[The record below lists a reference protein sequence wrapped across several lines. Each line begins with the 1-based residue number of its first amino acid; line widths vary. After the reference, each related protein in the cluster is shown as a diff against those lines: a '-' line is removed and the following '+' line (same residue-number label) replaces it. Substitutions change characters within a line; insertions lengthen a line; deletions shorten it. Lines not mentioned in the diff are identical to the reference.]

1 VIAPALA
8 SAPLSDTD
16 QPARGDQKLASGLP
30 SQSTSFI
37 GRNEELAAV
46 ARLLADPGCRLLTLI
61 GSGGIGKTQLA
72 LAVAAAHTATF
83 ADGVAFVALAS
94 VGSPDQIVSAIGESL
109 HLDFASQP
117 DPTTHLLG
125 ELRERTPL
133 IVERRERQ
141 LRLPRSESALSSFSH
156 MFDYMLCDVQG
167 SWYHESDYVPSLVH
181 HYQLALCVYSMPCD
195 WRCQSIAW
203 CLLVH
208 SLHLTSPGG

>member
-1 VIAPALA
+1 VAG
-8 SAPLSDTD
+8 S
-16 QPARGDQKLASGLP
+16 LP
-30 SQSTSFI
+30 CESTSFV
-37 GRNEELAAV
+37 GRSAELAAV
-46 ARLLADPGCRLLTLI
+46 ARLLADPGCRLLTLL

-109 HLDFASQP
+109 QLDFASQP

-141 LRLPRSESALSSFSH
+141 LRLPRSESAVSSFSH
-156 MFDYMLCDVQG
+156 MFDYVLCNVQG
-167 SWYHESDYVPSLVH
+167 SWYHESDYTPSWMH
-181 HYQLALCVYSMPCD
+181 HYQIALCVYFMPRD

-203 CLLVH
+203 YFLVH
-208 SLHLTSPGG
+208 RLHLSSPGG

>member
-1 VIAPALA
+1 MAG
-8 SAPLSDTD
+8 S
-16 QPARGDQKLASGLP
+16 LP
-30 SQSTSFI
+30 SQSTAFV
-37 GRNEELAAV
+37 GRSAELTAV
-46 ARLLADPGCRLLTLI
+46 ARRLADPGCRLLTLL

-109 HLDFASQP
+109 QLAFASQP

-141 LRLPRSESALSSFSH
+141 LRLPRSESAVSSFSH
-156 MFDYMLCDVQG
+156 MSDYVLCNVQG
-167 SWYHESDYVPSLVH
+167 SWYHKSDYPPSWMH
-181 HYQLALCVYSMPCD
+181 HYQIALCVNSMPCD

>member
-1 VIAPALA
+1 MAG
-8 SAPLSDTD
+8 S
-16 QPARGDQKLASGLP
+16 LP
-30 SQSTSFI
+30 CESTSFV
-37 GRNEELAAV
+37 GRSAELAGV
-46 ARLLADPGCRLLTLI
+46 ARLLADPGCRLLTLL

-109 HLDFASQP
+109 QLDFASQP

-141 LRLPRSESALSSFSH
+141 LRLPHDLSRHCPASRTCSTMCCATCRDRGIMSPITLRH
-156 MFDYMLCDVQG
+156 WCTTTNSRYASTLCRVIG
-167 SWYHESDYVPSLVH
+167 AV
-181 HYQLALCVYSMPCD
+181 
-195 WRCQSIAW
+195 
-203 CLLVH
+203 
-208 SLHLTSPGG
+208 SP